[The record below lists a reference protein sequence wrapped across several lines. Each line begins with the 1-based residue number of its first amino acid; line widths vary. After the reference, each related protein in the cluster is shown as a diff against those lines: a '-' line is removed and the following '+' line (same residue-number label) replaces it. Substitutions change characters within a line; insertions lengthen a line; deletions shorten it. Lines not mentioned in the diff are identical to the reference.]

1 MKKSKQIEQL
11 GGIIMMVAVLMIS
24 LGISFQTSGKTSL
37 KDLKID
43 EVAAKGIATNAS
55 QVIDKKE
62 NKVVSKNLS
71 LNEVEMETAPAS
83 VLRIEVY
90 QGMTMEELSSKLNKS
105 LGGILAGHGKTIA
118 EHSLKV
124 GADPYVVT
132 AIMMHETGNGTS
144 RIANGCYNFGGQK
157 GYGCGAYKRYNS
169 VDEGLTGMIDNLYN
183 NYYAHGLTTVE
194 AIGSRYAESGTW
206 PSMINWYIGQIKAK

>member
-1 MKKSKQIEQL
+1 MKRKMKAKQL
-11 GGIIMMVAVLMIS
+11 SGILMMVSVMMIS
-24 LGISFQTSGKTSL
+24 TGIFLQDGTNKNLELSKLDAKSVATNISKANT
-37 KDLKID
+37 KDLSLE
-43 EVAAKGIATNAS
+43 EV
-55 QVIDKKE
+55 
-62 NKVVSKNLS
+62 NL
-71 LNEVEMETAPAS
+71 ETAPAS

-90 QGMTMEELSSKLNKS
+90 QGMTMDELSAKLNKS
-105 LGGILAGHGKTIA
+105 LGGILAGHGNTIA

-194 AIGSRYAESGTW
+194 AIGSRYAESNTW

>member
-1 MKKSKQIEQL
+1 MKRKLKIEHISDIL
-11 GGIIMMVAVLMIS
+11 MMVSIMMISTGIFLQNGTDRSLELSKLDAKSVATNLS
-24 LGISFQTSGKTSL
+24 KAAT
-37 KDLKID
+37 KDLSLE
-43 EVAAKGIATNAS
+43 EV
-55 QVIDKKE
+55 
-62 NKVVSKNLS
+62 NL
-71 LNEVEMETAPAS
+71 ETAPAS

-90 QGMTMEELSSKLNKS
+90 QGMTMEELSAKLNKS
-105 LGGILAGHGKTIA
+105 LGGILAGHGNTIA

-194 AIGSRYAESGTW
+194 AIGSRYAESNTW

>member
-1 MKKSKQIEQL
+1 MKKSKLIEQL
-11 GGIIMMVAVLMIS
+11 SGLVMMFAVMMIS
-24 LGISFQTSGKTSL
+24 VGISIQTGGPKSDLNSL
-37 KDLKID
+37 KIKEFDTKNITANANQIVNNKKEKVENLSFD
-43 EVAAKGIATNAS
+43 EVK
-55 QVIDKKE
+55 
-62 NKVVSKNLS
+62 L
-71 LNEVEMETAPAS
+71 ETAPAA
-83 VLRIEVY
+83 VLRTEVY
-90 QGMTMEELSSKLNKS
+90 QGMTMEELSAKLNKS
-105 LGGILAGHGKTIA
+105 LGGILAGHGNTIA

-157 GYGCGAYKRYNS
+157 GSGCGAWKRYNS

-194 AIGSRYAESGTW
+194 AIGSKYAESSTW

>member
-1 MKKSKQIEQL
+1 MKEINRLCSIIAIV
-11 GGIIMMVAVLMIS
+11 GISMIS
-24 LGISFQTSGKTSL
+24 LGLYVQSNESTSL
-37 KDLKID
+37 NNIKIKEFD
-43 EVAAKGIATNAS
+43 VKNMATSVN
-55 QVIDKKE
+55 QVIKDTDEKE
-62 NKVVSKNLS
+62 VSSEALS
-71 LNEVEMETAPAS
+71 LEEVKMETAPAS

-90 QGMTMEELSSKLNKS
+90 QGMTMEELGAKLNRS
-105 LGGILAGHGKTIA
+105 LGGILAGHGNTIA

-144 RIANGCYNFGGQK
+144 GIANSCYNFGGQK
-157 GYGCGAYKRYNS
+157 GSGCGAWKRYNS

-206 PSMINWYIGQIKAK
+206 PSMIHMYIERIKSK

>member
-1 MKKSKQIEQL
+1 
-11 GGIIMMVAVLMIS
+11 MMIGVMMIS
-24 LGISFQTSGKTSL
+24 LGFHFQSSAKSTSL
-37 KDLKID
+37 NDIKIEEFD
-43 EVAAKGIATNAS
+43 IKNMATSVDQAVKVS
-55 QVIDKKE
+55 DIKE
-62 NKVVSKNLS
+62 ENTEALS
-71 LNEVEMETAPAS
+71 FDEVEMETAPAS
-83 VLRIEVY
+83 VMRIEVY
-90 QGMTMEELSSKLNKS
+90 EGMTMEELGAKLNKS
-105 LGGILAGHGKTIA
+105 LGGILAGHGYTIA

-144 RIANGCYNFGGQK
+144 GIANRCYNFGGQK
-157 GYGCGAYKRYNS
+157 GSGCGAWKRYNS

-206 PSMINWYIGQIKAK
+206 PSMIHWYIDKIKAK

>member
-1 MKKSKQIEQL
+1 MKEINRLCSIIAIV
-11 GGIIMMVAVLMIS
+11 GISMIS
-24 LGISFQTSGKTSL
+24 LGLYVQSNESTSL
-37 KDLKID
+37 NNIKIKEFD
-43 EVAAKGIATNAS
+43 VKNMATSVN
-55 QVIDKKE
+55 QVIKDTDEKE
-62 NKVVSKNLS
+62 VSSEALS
-71 LNEVEMETAPAS
+71 LEEVKMETAPAS

-90 QGMTMEELSSKLNKS
+90 QGMTMEELGAKLNRS
-105 LGGILAGHGKTIA
+105 LGGILAGHGNTIA

-144 RIANGCYNFGGQK
+144 GIANSCYNCGGQK
-157 GYGCGAYKRYNS
+157 GSGCGAWKRYNS

-206 PSMINWYIGQIKAK
+206 PSMIHMYIERIKSK

>member
-24 LGISFQTSGKTSL
+24 LGVSFQTSGKTSL

-62 NKVVSKNLS
+62 NKEVSKNLS

-83 VLRIEVY
+83 VLRIEV
-90 QGMTMEELSSKLNKS
+90 
-105 LGGILAGHGKTIA
+105 
-118 EHSLKV
+118 
-124 GADPYVVT
+124 
-132 AIMMHETGNGTS
+132 
-144 RIANGCYNFGGQK
+144 
-157 GYGCGAYKRYNS
+157 
-169 VDEGLTGMIDNLYN
+169 
-183 NYYAHGLTTVE
+183 
-194 AIGSRYAESGTW
+194 
-206 PSMINWYIGQIKAK
+206 

>member
-1 MKKSKQIEQL
+1 MKEINRLCSIIAIV
-11 GGIIMMVAVLMIS
+11 GISMIS
-24 LGISFQTSGKTSL
+24 LGLYVQSNESTSL
-37 KDLKID
+37 NYIKIKEFD
-43 EVAAKGIATNAS
+43 VKNMATSVN
-55 QVIDKKE
+55 QVIKDTDEKE
-62 NKVVSKNLS
+62 VSSEALS
-71 LNEVEMETAPAS
+71 LEEVKMETAPAS

-90 QGMTMEELSSKLNKS
+90 QGMTMEELGAKLNRS
-105 LGGILAGHGKTIA
+105 LGGILAGHGNTIA

-144 RIANGCYNFGGQK
+144 GIANSCYNFGGQK
-157 GYGCGAYKRYNS
+157 GSGCGAWKRYNS

-206 PSMINWYIGQIKAK
+206 PSMIHMYIERIKSK